1 MMINKLND
9 NFTIM
14 DIIFMVT
21 FSIVLLVSA
30 ITNDNIGAT
39 TSIVSLWSI
48 VIINRLDRIKDKINS
63 IIATYDAHI
72 DEFK

>member
-63 IIATYDAHI
+63 IIATYDTHI